1 MKKILLFVVIT
12 VFVISSVYAQP
23 QLMNYQGVARD
34 QAGQVISNQQISLK
48 ISILTGSS
56 DGAVEYSEMHTVTTS
71 TFGVFSLHI
80 GAGVPLTGNFSE
92 ITWASENHYAK
103 VEMDINGGSN
113 FKEMGVTQL
122 LSVPYAFHAQTAG
135 SIYDEPDS
143 ELKSGFLKKGVYS
156 MFWSTYGNRRTNP
169 LKSKLGTTDNADL
182 VFVTNNI
189 ERLRITADGK
199 ISTALGSDMDLGGD
213 NTNIKKD
220 LHVGGNVFL
229 NEDASLSP
237 LGETY
242 NYGNLSVDGITK
254 LNNSLTVAGKT
265 FLQDE
270 LAVDKNVQFAQELNV
285 DGITKLNSSLY
296 VSGKTFLQNEL
307 MVDKNAHFAKELNV
321 DGFFSVNNNKFTVE
335 SSTGNTHVAG
345 DLIVSGREQ
354 LNNLIVKGVG
364 ATSGK
369 YVATFEN
376 TEGGSGD
383 GIKIKLGKASANN
396 GLGALNPDNILSAD
410 KRNKLKGL
418 LDCNKSAGDKALL
431 LGQIAAEGLGEDI
444 GTILGLAA
452 GIGNMVTGFIN
463 QELNLPYNF
472 PKVEFP
478 RTKVFPGF
486 DWSYDFPAGIGS
498 VGFGI
503 SPKYVGPFTITH
515 SFELLPAIPQIDIAP
530 LAVLIKGIDLGNGF
544 KVPDDYTLE
553 NIDLTDLS
561 FWGIPDICFEEKV
574 SNPLSNENEF
584 ILFSDSND
592 KRMGSIRAESIED
605 WRNNFLLNPIFLF
618 KLYGAITSA
627 VDKKHARYHF
637 KGKIFELAAA
647 YYKLGVEYSS
657 GNGDYAE
664 WLERANPDE
673 VISAGDIVAVKGG
686 KITKDLTNA
695 EQVMAVS
702 SHPIVLG
709 KTPPEGQKSLGNN
722 IAFMGQI
729 PVKIMG
735 AVSTGDYI
743 VAKGGIAGY
752 GVAISPKDM
761 TIEDFKLAVGRAWDA
776 NADKG
781 PKMINTVVGV
791 HNGDYLNIMKR
802 YEQKFQESESRLEA
816 VEAKIDALSGMIQ
829 KGREV
834 N

>member
-1 MKKILLFVVIT
+1 MKKILLLLFVVT
-12 VFVISSVYAQP
+12 VFTVSSVYAQP

-71 TFGVFSLHI
+71 AFGVFSLHI

-143 ELKSGFLKKGVYS
+143 DLKSGFLQKGVYS

-242 NYGNLSVDGITK
+242 NYGNFSVDGITK

-270 LAVDKNVQFAQELNV
+270 LAVDQNVQFAQELDV

-296 VSGKTFLQNEL
+296 VTGKTFLQNEL
-307 MVDKNAHFAKELNV
+307 MVDKDAYFAKELNV
-321 DGFFSVNNNKFTVE
+321 DGYFSINNNKFTVE
-335 SSTGNTHVAG
+335 SSTGNTNIAG

-354 LNNLIVKGVG
+354 LNNLIVKGKG
-364 ATSGK
+364 NTSGE
-369 YVATFEN
+369 YVAVFEN
-376 TEGGSGD
+376 TDDGTGD

-396 GLGALNPDNILSAD
+396 GLGSLNTSSLLNNSQINNI
-410 KRNKLKGL
+410 KGL
-418 LDCNKSAGDKALL
+418 IIDHDVNRLKDIVVDGL
-431 LGQIAAEGLGEDI
+431 AEDVGV
-444 GTILGLAA
+444 ILGLAA
-452 GIGNMVTGFIN
+452 GVGNMVTGFIN
-463 QELNLPYNF
+463 DQLSLPYYF

-478 RTKVFPGF
+478 RIKVFPGF
-486 DWSYDFPAGIGS
+486 DWSVSVAGVDIGFKIPSKYIGS
-498 VGFGI
+498 FD
-503 SPKYVGPFTITH
+503 ITDR
-515 SFELLPAIPQIDIAP
+515 FLLLPKIPKINLAP
-530 LAVLIKGIDLGNGF
+530 LGNALAGLDFGNGLKIPNNF
-544 KVPDDYTLE
+544 SLE
-553 NIDLTDLS
+553 NIDPTDLS
-561 FWGIPDICFEEKV
+561 FWGIPTFDLGEKV
-574 SNPLSNENEF
+574 LHPLDNKNEF
-584 ILFSDSND
+584 IRFSDSSD
-592 KRMGSIRAESIED
+592 KKMGAIRAESIDD
-605 WRNNFLLNPIFLF
+605 WKNNYLFNPIFLY
-618 KLYGAITSA
+618 KVYGAITSST
-627 VDKKHARYHF
+627 VDKYHARYHL
-637 KGKIFELAAA
+637 KGKLFEAAES
-647 YYKLGVEYSS
+647 YYNLGVEYSS

-664 WLERANPDE
+664 WLERADPDE
-673 VISAGDIVAVKGG
+673 IINPGDIVAVKGG
-686 KITKDLTNA
+686 KITKDLTGA
-695 EQVMAVS
+695 EQIMAVS

-709 KTPPEGQKSLGNN
+709 KTPPEGKKSLGNN

-735 AVSTGDYI
+735 PVSTGDYI
-743 VAKGGIAGY
+743 VAKEGIAGY
-752 GVAISPKDM
+752 GVAISPEDM
-761 TIEDFKLAVGRAWDA
+761 TIDDFKLAVGRAWDA
-776 NADKG
+776 DADKG
-781 PKMINTVVGV
+781 PKMVNTVVGV
-791 HNGDYLNIMKR
+791 HNGDYLNILKR
-802 YEQKFQESESRLEA
+802 YEQKFRESESRLEN
-816 VEAKIDALSGMIQ
+816 VEAKIDALSGIIQ
-829 KGREV
+829 KEREV